1 MGRYYSG
8 DIEGKFWFGVQS
20 SDAADRFG
28 KTGQT
33 PAYLEYFYEIDDL
46 PIVMEEIASIEA
58 TLGEKKAKMDE
69 FFENKISYRK
79 EQLFAECGITEGDLS
94 EYADLLLGYQILE
107 ALRENGKCE
116 FTAEIWL

>member
-8 DIEGKFWFGVQS
+8 DIEGKFWFGVQP

-33 PAYLEYFYEIDDL
+33 PAYLEYSYEIDDF

-58 TLGEKKAKMDE
+58 NLGDKKAKMDE
-69 FFENKISYRK
+69 FFEGKISYSR
-79 EQLFAECGITEGDLS
+79 EQLFAECGITEEDLS
-94 EYADLLLGYQILE
+94 EYADLLLGYKIANSLK
-107 ALRENGKCE
+107 ENGKCE